1 MAQTWLVSDRTLRLA
16 RNADRVLAPVLPVL
30 RGMLP
35 PREQR
40 SEQPERILV
49 SELWHIGDVMIA
61 MPFLAALRKRFPSAR
76 ITLLS
81 KAHARE
87 TLANSGLVD
96 DVITFDL
103 PWTFLEED
111 RRSRGRWIL
120 GVPGLVRRLRR
131 ERFDIAF
138 DCSRDGRNHL
148 LLFLSGSARRVGFA
162 FGGGASLLT
171 DAVPV
176 GSLDQHRTEDWLRL
190 LEPFGA
196 SAARYEAR
204 LRVSDAE
211 REHAEEFL
219 RREGY
224 ADGDLLVAIH
234 PGGSSRLKR
243 WPLESFEAL
252 AASAAHEFGVRILW
266 LVDPKGTGI
275 NSTLPQG
282 SIRARPPSLRE
293 LMALLSR
300 SDLLVCNDG
309 GPMHLAAALGVPT
322 FAVYSWGK
330 PEWWRPF
337 GSVRHSWVQRD
348 DITCRPCAGHC
359 IFSEPI
365 CLTGLSL
372 ETVWEA
378 LRAELV
384 AIRSSER
391 RAGSI

>member
-1 MAQTWLVSDRTLRLA
+1 MAQTWLVSDRKLRWA
-16 RNADRVLAPVLPVL
+16 RNADRVLAPLLPVL
-30 RGMLP
+30 RGVLP

-49 SELWHIGDVMIA
+49 SELWHIGDVVIA
-61 MPFLAALRKRFPSAR
+61 MPFLAALRERFPSAR

-87 TLANSGLVD
+87 TLAYSGLVD

-111 RRSRGRWIL
+111 KRSHGRWML
-120 GVPGLVRRLRR
+120 GIPGLVRRLRR

-171 DAVPV
+171 DPVPV
-176 GSLDQHRTEDWLRL
+176 GSLEQHRTDDWLRL
-190 LEPFGA
+190 LEPFGGN
-196 SAARYEAR
+196 AARHQAR
-204 LRVSDAE
+204 LHVSDVE
-211 REHAEEFL
+211 SQHAHEFL
-219 RREGY
+219 RSGGHT
-224 ADGDLLVAIH
+224 DGDFLVAVH
-234 PGGSSRLKR
+234 PGGSSSLKR
-243 WPLESFEAL
+243 WRLESFEEL
-252 AASAAHEFGVRILW
+252 AATAAREFGARILW
-266 LVDPKGTGI
+266 LVDPKGTGG
-275 NSTLPQG
+275 NATLPAG
-282 SIRARPPSLRE
+282 SIRARPASLRE

-330 PEWWRPF
+330 PEWWQPV
-337 GSVRHSWVQRD
+337 GGGRHSWVRRE

-365 CLTGLSL
+365 CLTGLRL
-372 ETVWEA
+372 ETVADA
-378 LRAELV
+378 LRAELA
-384 AIRSSER
+384 AIR
-391 RAGSI
+391 